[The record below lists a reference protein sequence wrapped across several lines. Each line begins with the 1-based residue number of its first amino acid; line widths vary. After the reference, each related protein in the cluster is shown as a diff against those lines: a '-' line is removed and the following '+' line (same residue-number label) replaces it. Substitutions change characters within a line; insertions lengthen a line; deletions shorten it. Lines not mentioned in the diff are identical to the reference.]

1 MLVSSLVLVSLP
13 PLPASPTY
21 PLGYRASMIRQRA
34 KSPSTSHS
42 LPLPPPII
50 LSHTRAYVAMM
61 RVAAPS
67 TYILASRLE
76 TPPSGTPPLL
86 PIPLPIPSP
95 PLLLPFTDRRA
106 DRPEVCLPPQN
117 KLCIALGPRYEVG
130 ESSSAPAARP
140 TGGFRAG
147 YGFVATLDRDI
158 RRDPD
163 RDVGYGITDTWD
175 EMIEGMPR
183 APAID
188 ETELGRRLRDLVTTV
203 KQDTNKIYRRLDEAQ
218 EAKAVLSGWL
228 NLLGRD
234 RRAYAYTALP
244 IEREARLSREAWR
257 RSIEA
262 SDTAQS
268 KVMALRT
275 TVLGQQAEIAALGA
289 ADRAQQAEIGALR
302 AAYRTRLA

>member
-1 MLVSSLVLVSLP
+1 
-13 PLPASPTY
+13 
-21 PLGYRASMIRQRA
+21 
-34 KSPSTSHS
+34 
-42 LPLPPPII
+42 
-50 LSHTRAYVAMM
+50 
-61 RVAAPS
+61 
-67 TYILASRLE
+67 
-76 TPPSGTPPLL
+76 
-86 PIPLPIPSP
+86 
-95 PLLLPFTDRRA
+95 
-106 DRPEVCLPPQN
+106 
-117 KLCIALGPRYEVG
+117 VG

-140 TGGFRAG
+140 TGGFRAD

-163 RDVGYGITDTWD
+163 RDVGYGITNTWD
-175 EMIEGMPR
+175 EMIEGITR
-183 APAID
+183 APTID
-188 ETELGRRLRDLVTTV
+188 KTELGRRLRDLVTTV
-203 KQDTNKIYRRLDEAQ
+203 RQDTNKIYRRLDEAQ
-218 EAKAVLSGWL
+218 EARAVLSGWL

-234 RRAYAYTALP
+234 RCAYAYTALP

-302 AAYRTRLA
+302 VADHTLQA